1 MKKYSFYLIASLF
14 VFFSC
19 EDARDI
25 DPIDLIDASQAFGT
39 VNDVEQGVQAAYSQ
53 YRPEDVISFTSRFVD
68 DLRIGSN
75 SGGQGI
81 ADLSQ
86 VLDPGSGSTTNIWT
100 RRYDVISLATQVIL
114 GIEAFE
120 TDDADEQARLNR
132 ALGEM
137 LALRALSHLDL
148 MALYSSD
155 SDVSPGGEFA
165 PDALAVPYI
174 DFVVVF
180 EQPERNTVS
189 QLSAAITAD
198 LDRAASVLGAQTDKS
213 RVTPQ
218 FITATRARLAL
229 YTGDN
234 AGAVSNANAL
244 IAEFPL
250 ADKAQYFAMFRD
262 TDDREVIWTAI
273 RNQAAGGS
281 PGGLFAFG
289 TRNPFLEVSFGL
301 GDLLDPM
308 DARREV
314 VIDLVT
320 SDVGETRV
328 GKYFGR
334 PGEDLR
340 NNVKVF
346 RVSEQYLIKAEAQA
360 RQGDLAGAAMTV
372 DMLRD
377 ARFGS
382 DQTAPTYGN
391 LRDAIED
398 ILLERRLELAYEGH
412 RYIDFRRTR
421 DILGNGIVR
430 DSRDCGAQGIPCGIP
445 VDDRRF
451 AMPIPNVEVAGNTG
465 IVQNPGYGN

>member
-1 MKKYSFYLIASLF
+1 MKKYNFYLIASLF
-14 VFFSC
+14 VFLSC
-19 EDARDI
+19 ENARDI

-39 VNDVEQGVQAAYSQ
+39 VGDIEQGVQAAYSQ
-53 YRPEDVISFTSRFVD
+53 YLPEDVISFSSRFVD

-100 RRYDVISLATQVIL
+100 RRYDVISLATQVIIA
-114 GIEAFE
+114 IEGFE
-120 TDDADEQARLNR
+120 ASDADETARLNR

-137 LALRALSHLDL
+137 LALRSLAHIDL

-155 SDVSPGGEFA
+155 NNTAPGGEFA
-165 PDALAVPYI
+165 PDALAVPYVNTVI
-174 DFVVVF
+174 VF
-180 EQPERNTVS
+180 EQPARNTVAE
-189 QLSAAITAD
+189 LSAAVTAD
-198 LDRAASVLGAQTDKS
+198 LDMAASVLGNQTDIN
-213 RVTPQ
+213 RVTPE
-218 FITATRARLAL
+218 FITAARARLAL

-234 AGAVSNANAL
+234 AGAIANANAL
-244 IAEFPL
+244 INQIPL
-250 ADKAQYFAMFRD
+250 ATKAEYLGVFRD
-262 TDDREVIWTAI
+262 TNDAEVIWSLI
-273 RNQAAGGS
+273 RNQAAGGN

-320 SDVGETRV
+320 SEVGETRV

-346 RVSEQYLIKAEAQA
+346 RVAEQYLIRAEAQA
-360 RQGDLAGAAMTV
+360 RSNDLSGAAVTI

-382 DQTAPTYGN
+382 DQPTPNYGS

-398 ILLERRLELAYEGH
+398 IMLERRLELAYEGH

-421 DILGNGIVR
+421 DILGIGITR
-430 DSRDCGAQGIPCGIP
+430 DMRDCGAQGIPCAIA

-451 AMPIPNVEVAGNTG
+451 AMPIPNVEIAGNTE
-465 IVQNPGYGN
+465 IDQNPGYGN

>member
-14 VFFSC
+14 VFLSC
-19 EDARDI
+19 EDAREI
-25 DPIDLIDASQAFGT
+25 DPIDLIDSSQAFGT
-39 VNDVEQGVQAAYSQ
+39 VGDIEQGVQAAYGS
-53 YRPEDVISFTSRFVD
+53 YNPENVIAFSSRFVD

-86 VLDPGSGSTTNIWT
+86 VLDPGSGSTTGIWT
-100 RRYDVISLATQVIL
+100 SRYGVINLATQVIL
-114 GIEAFE
+114 AIEGFE
-120 TDDADEQARLNR
+120 TDDADERARLNR

-137 LALRALSHLDL
+137 LALRSLAHIDL

-155 SDVSPGGEFA
+155 DNIAPGGEFA
-165 PDALAVPYI
+165 PDALAVPYVNSI
-174 DFVVVF
+174 IVF
-180 EQPERNTVS
+180 EQPVRNTVAD
-189 QLSAAITAD
+189 LSAAITAD
-198 LDRAASVLGAQTDKS
+198 LDRAASVLGNQTDLN
-213 RVTPQ
+213 RVTPE
-218 FITATRARLAL
+218 FITAARARLAL

-234 AGAVSNANAL
+234 AGAIANANAL
-244 IAEFPL
+244 IAAIPL
-250 ADKAQYFAMFRD
+250 ADKADYLGIFRD
-262 TDDREVIWTAI
+262 TNDEEVIWSLI

-281 PGGLFAFG
+281 PGTLFSFG

-320 SDVGETRV
+320 SESGETRV

-346 RVSEQYLIKAEAQA
+346 RVAEQYLIKAEAQA
-360 RQGDLAGAAMTV
+360 RSNDLSGAATTV

-382 DQTAPTYGN
+382 DQPTPSYGS

-430 DSRDCGAQGIPCGIP
+430 DARDCGAQGIPCGIP

-451 AMPIPNVEVAGNTG
+451 AMPIPNVEIAGNTA

>member
-14 VFFSC
+14 VFLSC
-19 EDARDI
+19 EDAREI
-25 DPIDLIDASQAFGT
+25 DPTDLIDSNQAFGT
-39 VNDVEQGVQAAYSQ
+39 VGDIEQGVQAAYGS
-53 YRPEDVISFTSRFVD
+53 YTPENVIAFSSRFVD

-81 ADLSQ
+81 PDLSQ
-86 VLDPGSGSTTNIWT
+86 VLDPGSGSTTGIWT
-100 RRYDVISLATQVIL
+100 TNYSVINLATQVIL
-114 GIEAFE
+114 AIEAFE
-120 TDDADEQARLNR
+120 TDDESERVRLNR

-137 LALRALSHLDL
+137 LALRSLAHIDL

-155 SDVSPGGEFA
+155 NNIAPGGEFA
-165 PDALAVPYI
+165 ADALAVPYVNSI
-174 DFVVVF
+174 IVF
-180 EQPERNTVS
+180 EQPVRNTVAEF
-189 QLSAAITAD
+189 SAAVIAD
-198 LDRAASVLGAQTDKS
+198 LDRASSVLGNQTDIN
-213 RVTPQ
+213 RVTPE
-218 FITATRARLAL
+218 FITAARARLAL

-234 AGAVSNANAL
+234 TGAIANANSL
-244 IAEFPL
+244 IADIPL
-250 ADKAQYFAMFRD
+250 ADKADYLGIFRD
-262 TDDREVIWTAI
+262 TNDEEVIWSLI

-320 SDVGETRV
+320 SESGETRV

-346 RVSEQYLIKAEAQA
+346 RVAEQYLIKAEAQA
-360 RQGDLAGAAMTV
+360 RSNDLSGAAATI
-372 DMLRD
+372 DLLRD

-382 DQTAPTYGN
+382 DQPTPSYGS

-451 AMPIPNVEVAGNTG
+451 AMPIPNVEIAGNTA
-465 IVQNPGYGN
+465 IIQNPGYGN